1 MPDRP
6 PLLFLHG
13 AFGGPEIWE
22 RFLAPW
28 FARRGRRVSTP
39 RLSQPTNA
47 EGLGLRL
54 RDLVRAA
61 RDAAD
66 ALDAPPVVIAHS
78 LGGLVAQHLA
88 AERRLAGLVLIA
100 APGPWGLGPS
110 LWRLWTQDPRVLAA
124 LTLTQLGA
132 GALLGVDAARR
143 ALFTPDTPDDW
154 IARVSPTPTRE
165 SPLALLDGLSWDL
178 PVWPLARRTPML
190 ALMGDRDAFVPMSDL
205 VALALV
211 YGARTE
217 ILHGMAHGA
226 PIDPRW
232 LRLAWAIEDWLQDRD
247 DAIDAAVDAARYRAS
262 SLHQTSGAQPIQSP

>member
-1 MPDRP
+1 MPERP
-6 PLLFLHG
+6 PILFLHG
-13 AFGGPEIWE
+13 AFAGPEIWE

-39 RLSQPTNA
+39 RLTPQPGGRPA
-47 EGLGLRL
+47 RL

-61 RDAAD
+61 REASD
-66 ALDAPPVVIAHS
+66 ALDQPPVVIGHS

-88 AERRLAGLVLIA
+88 AERRLAGLVLVA

-110 LWRLWTQDPRVLAA
+110 LWRLSAHHPKVLAA
-124 LTLTQLGA
+124 LMLTQFGG
-132 GALLGVDAARR
+132 GALLGVEHARR
-143 ALFTPDTPDDW
+143 ALFTEDTPADW
-154 IARVSPTPTRE
+154 IARVAPSPAPE
-165 SPLALLDGLSWDL
+165 SPQALFDGLTWDL

-190 ALMGDRDAFVPMSDL
+190 ALLGDRDAFIPISDL
-205 VALALV
+205 IGIAMA

-232 LRLAWAIEDWLQDRD
+232 LRLAWAIEGWLQEHDEAL
-247 DAIDAAVDAARYRAS
+247 DAQRAAGRLGSAR
-262 SLHQTSGAQPIQSP
+262 